1 MQSKISGTD
10 TRKSGARSSKSKK
23 DTPENP
29 VSNEENKID
38 RREMIAT
45 AAYYRAEK
53 RGFMGD
59 EADAVEDWL
68 AAEMEIDDELD
79 MLDVNS
85 RDFRFVIDK
94 ID

>member
-1 MQSKISGTD
+1 MQSKTSGTD
-10 TRKSGARSSKSKK
+10 TRKSGTKSSKSKK
-23 DTPENP
+23 DTLENP
-29 VSNEENKID
+29 ISREENKTD

-53 RGFMGD
+53 RGFKGD

-68 AAEMEIDDELD
+68 EAEMEIDNELD

-85 RDFRFVIDK
+85 RDFRFLIDK
-94 ID
+94 IE